1 MFNISEYTL
10 LMTMDQPPKAL
21 CPKCHN
27 AMIYVTAMPHRTA
40 HEMRRTTFVC
50 YTCRQTRNYMLSA
63 LMADAY
69 AAASGSEVKVISE
82 NTPAN

>member
-1 MFNISEYTL
+1 
-10 LMTMDQPPKAL
+10 
-21 CPKCHN
+21 
-27 AMIYVTAMPHRTA
+27 MIYVTAMPHRTV

-69 AAASGSEVKVISE
+69 AAASGSVPEKIGPEATLE
-82 NTPAN
+82 NSTGH

>member
-1 MFNISEYTL
+1 
-10 LMTMDQPPKAL
+10 
-21 CPKCHN
+21 
-27 AMIYVTAMPHRTA
+27 MIYVTAMPHRTV

-69 AAASGSEVKVISE
+69 AAASGSVPEKIGPEASLE
-82 NTPAN
+82 NSTGH

>member
-1 MFNISEYTL
+1 
-10 LMTMDQPPKAL
+10 
-21 CPKCHN
+21 
-27 AMIYVTAMPHRTA
+27 MPHRTV

-69 AAASGSEVKVISE
+69 AAASGSVPEKIGPEASLE
-82 NTPAN
+82 NSTGH

>member
-1 MFNISEYTL
+1 
-10 LMTMDQPPKAL
+10 MTMDQPPKAL
-21 CPKCHN
+21 CPKCRN

-69 AAASGSEVKVISE
+69 AAACGSAPEKIGPEVSLE
-82 NTPAN
+82 NSRDH